1 MKRLLNNRCD
11 LTGAILNFW
20 RVVQSKKKQKVLK
33 YILFAQVWHGLVF
46 KL

>member
-20 RVVQSKKKQKVLK
+20 RVVQSKKKQKVCKIYSFCAGVARLG
-33 YILFAQVWHGLVF
+33 F
-46 KL
+46 